1 MTLFTYFIT
10 NRIFAWSE
18 TTWYIDL
25 TCGRIYSSI
34 CSAIIY
40 DMNIY
45 CIFSSRVTIY
55 GIVINYIYRA
65 SCIRYD
71 RVIIWIHYDIR
82 RNNYLQCSCFTVS
95 SASFLTYFISNS
107 MFAWRKT
114 SWYIDLTCSRIYSSS
129 CSTVVCYRNIYIV
142 FGSRVAIYSYIVKN
156 IYRATCLRYTFR
168 ITCWD
173 HYRIACYLYSSCVLL
188 TCLSCSCSVITYF
201 VHYGI
206 ITCWGS
212 LWYYNL
218 TSIST
223 CGDEAWYDCTCSR
236 SYHTYSYIVWSRV
249 SGSSIEAYIV

>member
-1 MTLFTYFIT
+1 MIYYRDI
-10 NRIFAWSE
+10 
-18 TTWYIDL
+18 YIVF
-25 TCGRIYSSI
+25 GSRSIIYS
-34 CSAIIY
+34 II
-40 DMNIY
+40 
-45 CIFSSRVTIY
+45 T
-55 GIVINYIYRA
+55 NYIYCT

-71 RVIIWIHYDIR
+71 LVIIWIHYDIR
-82 RNNYLQCSCFTVS
+82 RNNYLQCTCLTVS
-95 SASFLTYFISNS
+95 SASFLTYFISNC
-107 MFAWRKT
+107 MFAWCKT
-114 SWYIDLTCSRIYSSS
+114 IWYVDLTCSRIYSSTYS
-129 CSTVVCYRNIYIV
+129 SVIYDRDIYIV
-142 FGSRVAIYSYIVKN
+142 FGSRISTYSYIVKN
-156 IYRATCLRYTFR
+156 IYRATCLRYTLR

-188 TCLSCSCSVITYF
+188 TCLSYSCSVITYF

-223 CGDEAWYDCTCSR
+223 CGDEAWYGCTCSR